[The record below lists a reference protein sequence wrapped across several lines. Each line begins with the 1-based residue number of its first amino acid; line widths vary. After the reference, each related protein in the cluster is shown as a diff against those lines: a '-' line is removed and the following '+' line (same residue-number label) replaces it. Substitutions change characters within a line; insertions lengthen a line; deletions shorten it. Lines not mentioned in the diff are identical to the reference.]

1 MYALKIDRRHPDQK
15 TAIQIH
21 VYIESK
27 KKKML
32 QTGTRMEVCLP
43 LLPVG
48 SQIEMQMPNK

>member
-27 KKKML
+27 KKKNAANRY
-32 QTGTRMEVCLP
+32 QD
-43 LLPVG
+43 G
-48 SQIEMQMPNK
+48 SLFATVTCGQSDRNANAQ